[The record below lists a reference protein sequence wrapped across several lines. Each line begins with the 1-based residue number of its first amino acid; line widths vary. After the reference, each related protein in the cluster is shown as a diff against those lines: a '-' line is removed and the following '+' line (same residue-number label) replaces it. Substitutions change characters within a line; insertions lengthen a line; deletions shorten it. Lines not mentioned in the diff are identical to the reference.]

1 MRTCINLLLLTLV
14 PVLATAQQH
23 LPDSTAQELKHA
35 SNDSLRYVANT
46 QAYFYFEETN
56 RDSALYY
63 VDKILSLATKNNK
76 PLLIVRAAVSKG
88 YQLTGTG
95 RYAEALKLLL
105 QAFAIAGDPKNAD
118 NSWFF
123 NPQLTPEKTRL
134 LMLALTHH
142 MFAILMDRTENTG
155 QMIFHFK
162 EAKKIALEINNPLR
176 IMLADMNLGNA
187 YIIRNRLDSALIFEN
202 EARNIAIKT
211 GQKRYLGY
219 MLGALGDIALKKGDK
234 TKAKQLYYEGVYSA
248 TEQNNVANQIWNY
261 RKLAS
266 LYLAEGQKDSS
277 LYFAAKLLDAFKTF
291 GATASPLA
299 NIGTAY
305 EDLYLSYKLRNQP
318 DSAFKYAQI
327 ALVKKDSL
335 YKERIAN
342 LARFQ
347 NMSFQEQLRLQD
359 VEKEKALYQSK
370 IRTDGLLFG
379 LGIFLII
386 ALILYRNNQHKHKA
400 NKILENTLTDL
411 KSTQTQLIQ
420 SEKMASLGELTAG
433 IAHEIQNPLNFV
445 NNFSEVSIELLD
457 ELQAEA
463 NAGHNEDVV
472 AIAGDLSQNLQ
483 KINHHGK
490 RADFIVKGMLQHSR
504 TGTGERQPSNIN
516 VLADEFLKLSYH
528 GLRAKDSSF
537 NAELITHFDET
548 LPKINIVQQDM
559 GRVLLNLFNNAFY
572 AVHQKQKTA
581 NKDYQPTVEVS
592 SSAKDNL
599 ILIKVKDNGI
609 GIPDAIKEKIMQ
621 PFFTTKPT
629 GEGTGLG
636 LSLSYDMVVK
646 GHGGSISINST
657 EGQGSEFIVKLPIT

>member
-1 MRTCINLLLLTLV
+1 MRSCIKVILLLFISA
-14 PVLATAQQH
+14 LANAQQH

-46 QAYFYFEETN
+46 KAYLFFEETN

-63 VDKILSLATKNNK
+63 VDKILSIAKKNNK
-76 PLLIVRAAVSKG
+76 PMLIARALNSKG
-88 YQLTGTG
+88 YQLTGSAK
-95 RYAEALKLLL
+95 YAEALKLLL
-105 QAFAIAGDPKNAD
+105 QAFAIAGDPKNAS

-123 NPQLTPEKTRL
+123 NPQSTPEKTRL
-134 LMLALTHH
+134 LMLALAHH

-162 EAKKIALEINNPLR
+162 AAEKIALQINNPVR
-176 IMLADMNLGNA
+176 VMLADMNLGNA
-187 YIIRNRLDSALIFEN
+187 YFTLDRTDSALIFEN
-202 EARNIAIKT
+202 KAKDIAVKT
-211 GQKRYLGY
+211 GQKKYLGY
-219 MLGALGDIALKKGDK
+219 MLSCLGDIALKKGDK
-234 TKAKQLYYEGVYSA
+234 AKAMHYYYNGIYSSI
-248 TEQNNVANQIWNY
+248 EQNNIANLVWNY
-261 RKLAS
+261 SKLAN
-266 LYLAEGQKDSS
+266 LYIAGKEKDSS
-277 LYFAAKLLDAFKTF
+277 LYFSKKLLETLRILG
-291 GATASPLA
+291 GATTQRV
-299 NIGTAY
+299 NIGIAY
-305 EDLYLSYKLRNQP
+305 ENLYRSYKLRNQQ
-318 DSAFKYAQI
+318 DSAFKYAGI

-335 YKERIAN
+335 YKIRIAD

-347 NMSFQEQLRLQD
+347 NISFQEQLRLQD
-359 VEKEKALYQSK
+359 LEKEKALYQSK
-370 IRTDGLLFG
+370 IRTYGLLFG
-379 LGIFLII
+379 LGVFLII
-386 ALILYRNNQHKHKA
+386 ALILYRNNQQKQKA

-445 NNFSEVSIELLD
+445 NNFSEVSIELLE

-463 NAGHNEDVV
+463 KAGHNEEVV

-504 TGTGERQPSNIN
+504 TGTGERQPTNIN

-528 GLRAKDSSF
+528 GLRAKDSTF

-592 SSAKDNL
+592 TSAKDNL

-646 GHGGSISINST
+646 GHGGTININSI
-657 EGQGSEFIVKLPIT
+657 EGEGSEFIIVLPS

>member
-1 MRTCINLLLLTLV
+1 MKTGIKVILLLFTSA
-14 PVLATAQQH
+14 LANAQQH
-23 LPDSTAQELKHA
+23 LPDSTAQALKHA

-63 VDKILSLATKNNK
+63 IDNILPLAKKNNK
-76 PLLIVRAAVSKG
+76 PLLIARALDSKG
-88 YQLTGTG
+88 YQLTGSG
-95 RYAEALKLLL
+95 RYAEALKLFL

-123 NPQLTPEKTRL
+123 NPKLTPEKTRL

-155 QMIFHFK
+155 QMIFHFR
-162 EAKKIALEINNPLR
+162 EAKKIALQINNPLR
-176 IMLADMNLGNA
+176 VMLADMNLGNA
-187 YIIRNRLDSALIFEN
+187 YIIINRIDSALIFEN

-211 GQKRYLGY
+211 RQKRYLGY
-219 MLGALGDIALKKGDK
+219 VLGALGDIALKKGDK
-234 TKAKQLYYEGVYSA
+234 TKAKQLYYEGVYLSV
-248 TEQNNVANQIWNY
+248 EQNNVANQIWNY

-277 LYFAAKLLDAFKTF
+277 LYFAAKLLGAFKTL
-291 GATASPLA
+291 GASTSQQA

-305 EDLYLSYKLRNQP
+305 EELYLSYKLRNQP

-359 VEKEKALYQSK
+359 IEKEKALYQSK
-370 IRTDGLLFG
+370 IRTDGLLTG
-379 LGIFLII
+379 LGVFVIV
-386 ALILYRNNQHKHKA
+386 ALILYRNNQQKQKA
-400 NKILENTLTDL
+400 NKVLENTLTDL

-445 NNFSEVSIELLD
+445 NNFSEVNTELLD
-457 ELQAEA
+457 EMEQEIEKGDLAEIK
-463 NAGHNEDVV
+463 
-472 AIAGDLSQNLQ
+472 AIALDIKENEK
-483 KINHHGK
+483 KINMHGK
-490 RADFIVKGMLQHSR
+490 RADSIVKGMLQHSKASSGDKEA
-504 TGTGERQPSNIN
+504 TNIN
-516 VLADEFLKLSYH
+516 ALADEYMRLAYH
-528 GLRAKDSSF
+528 GLRAKDKSF
-537 NAELITHFDET
+537 NAELTTHFDKN
-548 LPKINIVQQDM
+548 LPQINIVQQDI

-572 AVHQKQKTA
+572 AVHEKQKTTGA
-581 NKDYQPTVEVS
+581 DYKPEVT
-592 SSAKDNL
+592 ATTLTENGQV
-599 ILIKVKDNGI
+599 IIKVNDNGT
-609 GIPDAIKEKIMQ
+609 GIPDAIKDKIMQ

-636 LSLSYDMVVK
+636 LSLSYDIVVK
-646 GHGGSISINST
+646 GYGGQMSLDT
-657 EGQGSEFIVKLPIT
+657 QEGEYTMFTILLPLS